1 MKPRPNR
8 LPSVNIRAGWHNYQF
23 HVGVSLDPDTAEPV
37 DVFYSD
43 GMKSG
48 TDLLHTVQDTCI
60 LLSLLMRSGVPL
72 ADVADRLSNDGVGA
86 AIIAAVLEENA

>member
-1 MKPRPNR
+1 MKPRANR
-8 LPSVNIRAGWHNYQF
+8 LPSVNIRASWHNHLF
-23 HVGVSLDPDTAEPV
+23 HVGVSLDPQTAEPV
-37 DVFYSD
+37 DVFYAD

-48 TDLLHTVQDTCI
+48 ADILTQAQDMCVV
-60 LLSLLMRSGVPL
+60 LSMLMRCGVPL